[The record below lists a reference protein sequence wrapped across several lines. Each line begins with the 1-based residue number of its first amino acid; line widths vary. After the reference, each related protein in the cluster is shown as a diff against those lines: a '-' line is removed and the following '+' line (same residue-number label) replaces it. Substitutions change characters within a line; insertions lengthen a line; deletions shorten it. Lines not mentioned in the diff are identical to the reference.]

1 LVVAVV
7 TTPWLVAALGV
18 DRWGVFTLA
27 LSLVGIFGIFDLGVG
42 RALTRGVAERLG
54 AGKPEEAVH
63 IAWTGLVLI
72 AGLGVCGACVLAA
85 LVTELTQR
93 VLVMPPSLHAEVAR
107 ALYVLCFAVPLAV
120 VNAGLWGILAAC
132 QRFRGANL
140 VNLPVMC
147 GYYVGP
153 LCVLLIWNNLSA
165 VIATIVVCRLAMTFA
180 YAQLV
185 MQALP
190 SLRQARFAPSTVIVL
205 LRLGGWMTLSNLM
218 QPLLLYLDRFVVASM
233 LSVAATA
240 YYATPYDLATRAW
253 LVPVAIMG
261 PVFPAISAGFRASPT
276 AAIRLYQRAIWG
288 IAGLLIL
295 PCLALVLGSEVGL
308 KFWLGPT
315 FAERAAPVLA
325 WLGVGLFFSCAAY
338 VPSGLVDA
346 IGRPDWN
353 AKLSIIQAL
362 VYVPLLWLTIRLYG
376 IEGAAIAWTVRA
388 VLDCGSRLCLGA
400 WLYPPSRS
408 VLVGA
413 SSMLG
418 AGGLLLLSMRLFN

>member
-1 LVVAVV
+1 MV

-54 AGKPEEAVH
+54 AGEPAEAAH
-63 IAWTGLVLI
+63 IAWSGLILITGL
-72 AGLGVCGACVLAA
+72 GLFGASVLAA
-85 LVTELTQR
+85 LVAELTQR
-93 VLVMPPSLHAEVAR
+93 VLVMPASLRPEVAR
-107 ALYVLCFAVPLAV
+107 ALYVLCLAVPLAV

-153 LCVLLIWNNLSA
+153 LCVLLIWNDLSA
-165 VIATIVVCRLAMTFA
+165 VIAALVVCRLVMTFA
-180 YAQLV
+180 YARLV
-185 MQALP
+185 VCALP
-190 SLRQARFAPSTVIVL
+190 MLLQARFAPSSVIAL
-205 LRLGGWMTLSNLM
+205 LRLGGWMTVSNLM
-218 QPLLLYLDRFVVASM
+218 QPLLLYLDRFVVASL

-261 PVFPAISAGFRASPT
+261 PVFPAISAAFRASPST
-276 AAIRLYQRAIWG
+276 AIQLYQKAIWG

-295 PCLALVLGSEVGL
+295 PCMALVLGSETGL
-308 KFWLGPT
+308 RLWLGPS
-315 FAERAAPVLA
+315 FAERAGPVLA
-325 WLGVGLFFSCAAY
+325 WLGVGLFYSCVAY

-346 IGRPDWN
+346 VGRPDWN
-353 AKLSIIQAL
+353 AKVSVIQAV

-376 IEGAAIAWTVRA
+376 IEGAAMAWSARA
-388 VLDCGSRLCLGA
+388 ALDCGARLWLGA
-400 WLYPPSRS
+400 WIYPPSRS
-408 VLVGA
+408 GLAGA
-413 SSMLG
+413 TTLLG
-418 AGGLLLLSMRLFN
+418 LAGLLLLSLRLST